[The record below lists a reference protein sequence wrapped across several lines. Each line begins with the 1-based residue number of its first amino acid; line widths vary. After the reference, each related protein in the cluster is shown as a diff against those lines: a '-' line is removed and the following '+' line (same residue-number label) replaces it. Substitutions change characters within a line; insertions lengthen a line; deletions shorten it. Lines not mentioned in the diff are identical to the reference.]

1 MSRTT
6 AKQQR
11 LAAVPVFAACS
22 PAELALVERL
32 ADEVHVAA
40 GERLIRE
47 GGVGVEFFVIETG
60 QATVR
65 RGGKDVAT
73 LDPGDYFGELALLG
87 EPIRDA
93 EVTAATEMDLIVIA
107 VGAFSALL
115 DEVPSLCQ
123 ALLRGMARRLRD
135 ADMRNH

>member
-6 AKQQR
+6 AKQER

-22 PAELALVERL
+22 PAELALVERV
-32 ADEVHVAA
+32 ADEVHVSA
-40 GERLIRE
+40 GERVIRE

-73 LDPGDYFGELALLG
+73 LGPGAYFGELALLDA
-87 EPIRDA
+87 PIRDA
-93 EVTAATEMDLIVIA
+93 EVVAATDMDLIVIA
-107 VGAFSALL
+107 VGALL
-115 DEVPSLCQ
+115 DDVPSLCR

-135 ADMRNH
+135 ADLRPR